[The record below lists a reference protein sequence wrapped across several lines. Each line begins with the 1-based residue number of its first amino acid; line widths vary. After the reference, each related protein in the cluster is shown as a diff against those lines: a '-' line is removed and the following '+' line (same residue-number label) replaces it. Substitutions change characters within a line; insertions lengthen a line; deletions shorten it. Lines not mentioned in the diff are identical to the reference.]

1 MRPSTIEKS
10 LFVAFFSA
18 FLSLTS
24 LTAMGQ
30 EKWVVV
36 RSSDGAVKL
45 LDVDGSTDGVE
56 KLKIPSTLRA
66 EDIASMTTYSSDEE
80 IAPEEG
86 REYRVEDASFR
97 RVFPNCRTVVL
108 SNQIPEEFFDC
119 LLGDPSFFDAFP
131 ALGAFEV
138 EGTPSP
144 ESPAALET
152 IDGVLFV
159 KILVGES
166 DWVRAGARLL
176 VKCPPTLA
184 PEEYVVSDSTICVLP
199 YAFRG
204 CDSLKKVVLPKS
216 LNIIGASAFADCVS
230 LSEINFPEGLKRVD
244 DAAFWGCS
252 SLTGEI
258 VFPKSL
264 ERVGNGAF
272 CKAPVKGFVVPD
284 DGEDLKTVGGVLF
297 SKDMKRLICY
307 PRGGAKEYV
316 VPETVETIEYRA
328 FADCVALKKVALP
341 KGLKKIGPL
350 AFAACEALA
359 GELALPDGVTEI
371 GDGAFWRC
379 KSLTGALVVPEG
391 VETIA
396 NQAFSGCSFGS
407 VKLPSGLKKIEGSA
421 FNVCRSL
428 SGELVIPD
436 GVEEIGTTAFAGCEK
451 LTKLVL
457 PQELKT
463 LGEKAFL
470 QCSSL
475 QGEITIP
482 AGLAVVPEFA
492 FEKCSSIA
500 SVVLQEGL
508 TQIQESAFQGCVS
521 VAGELRLPKSL
532 RYVGNC
538 AFRYSPFESYV
549 VEDGNEAFETV
560 DGVLFMKGREKLLSY
575 PIGRAAREYSVPE
588 EVKWIAPGAFSDCLA
603 LETVAFPNGLEVIH
617 DTAFMGCKSLK
628 GKITLPTGLVKFGFG
643 PGAFC
648 ATQVEEFEIS
658 EENPWYKTIDG
669 VLFETENESAGLGLV
684 AYPGGRQAKE
694 YVAPENAVFVRSR
707 AFADCQYIEKLV
719 FANVDSFYDLAAAAC
734 PALKEVE
741 FKDKLLMI
749 GQFAFWRDEALEKVS
764 LPDSL
769 KAIAFGAFSNC
780 AALSEISVPADAYI
794 VSNAFEGTKVEEPVR
809 RPVE

>member
-30 EKWVVV
+30 EKWVVI
-36 RSSDGAVKL
+36 RTSDDAVKL

-56 KLKIPSTLRA
+56 KLKIPPTLRA

-86 REYRVEDASFR
+86 REYRVVKASFR
-97 RVFPNCRTVVL
+97 RDFPSCRTLVL
-108 SNQIPEEFFDC
+108 SNQIPEEFFEC

-159 KILVGES
+159 KSLVDES

-199 YAFRG
+199 CAFRG

-216 LNIIGASAFADCVS
+216 LIIIGGSAFADCVS
-230 LSEINFPEGLKRVD
+230 LSAINFPEGLKRVD
-244 DAAFWGCS
+244 EAAFWGCS

-284 DGEDLKTVGGVLF
+284 DAEYFKTVDGVLF

-307 PRGGAKEYV
+307 PRGGATEYV

-341 KGLKKIGPL
+341 KGLKKIGPW
-350 AFAACEALA
+350 AFAACETLA

-371 GDGAFWRC
+371 SDGAFW
-379 KSLTGALVVPEG
+379 K
-391 VETIA
+391 
-396 NQAFSGCSFGS
+396 
-407 VKLPSGLKKIEGSA
+407 
-421 FNVCRSL
+421 
-428 SGELVIPD
+428 
-436 GVEEIGTTAFAGCEK
+436 CEK

-457 PQELKT
+457 PRELKT
-463 LGEKAFL
+463 LGEKAFWR
-470 QCSSL
+470 CSALS
-475 QGEITIP
+475 GEITIP
-482 AGLAVVPEFA
+482 AGVAVIPKYA
-492 FEKCSSIA
+492 FEGCASIT
-500 SVVLQEGL
+500 SVVLPEGL
-508 TQIQESAFQGCVS
+508 TEIQEGAFQYCRS
-521 VAGELRLPKSL
+521 LSGELRLPKSFQIL
-532 RYVGNC
+532 ERW
-538 AFRYSPFESYV
+538 AFRYSPIESFV
-549 VEDGNEAFETV
+549 AEEENEAFETV
-560 DGVLFMKGREKLLSY
+560 DGVLFAKGRENILCY
-575 PIGRAAREYSVPE
+575 PIGRAAKEYSVPE
-588 EVKWIAPGAFSDCLA
+588 GVKWIALGAFSDCLT
-603 LETVAFPNGLEVIH
+603 LETVAFPDSLVAIGEG
-617 DTAFMGCKSLK
+617 AFMGCKSLK
-628 GKITLPTGLVKFGFG
+628 GKITLPTGLDERGFG
-643 PGAFC
+643 AGAFC
-648 ATQVEEFEIS
+648 ASQVEEFEIDGK
-658 EENPWYKTIDG
+658 NPWYKTIDG
-669 VLFETENESAGLGLV
+669 ILFEAQDGRDSLALV

-694 YVAPENAVFVRSR
+694 YVAPENTISLRSR
-707 AFADCQYIEKLV
+707 AFADCKYLENLV
-719 FANVDSFYDLAAAAC
+719 FSNVEDVAEFAVAAC
-734 PALKEVE
+734 PALKKVE
-741 FKDKLLMI
+741 FKDKLRTI
-749 GQFAFWRDEALEKVS
+749 GSFAFWKDPALEKVS
-764 LPDSL
+764 LPNSL
-769 KAIAFGAFSNC
+769 KTIEFGAFLDC
-780 AALSEISVPADAYI
+780 AALSDVSVPADAHI

>member
-30 EKWVVV
+30 EKWVVFLT
-36 RSSDGAVKL
+36 SDDAVKL

-86 REYRVEDASFR
+86 REYRVVEASFR
-97 RVFPNCRTVVL
+97 RDFPSCRTLVL
-108 SNQIPEEFFDC
+108 SNQIPEEFFGC
-119 LLGDPSFFDAFP
+119 LVGDPSFFDAFP

-159 KILVGES
+159 KILVDES

-184 PEEYVVSDSTICVLP
+184 PEEYVVSGSTICVLP
-199 YAFRG
+199 CAFRG

-216 LNIIGASAFADCVS
+216 LIIIGGSAFADCVS
-230 LSEINFPEGLKRVD
+230 LSAINFPEGLKRVD
-244 DAAFWGCS
+244 EAAFWGCS

-284 DGEDLKTVGGVLF
+284 DAEYFKTVGGVLF

-307 PRGGAKEYV
+307 PRGGATEYAI
-316 VPETVETIEYRA
+316 PETVETIEYRA

-341 KGLKKIGPL
+341 KGLKKIGPW

-371 GDGAFWRC
+371 SDGAFW
-379 KSLTGALVVPEG
+379 K
-391 VETIA
+391 
-396 NQAFSGCSFGS
+396 
-407 VKLPSGLKKIEGSA
+407 
-421 FNVCRSL
+421 
-428 SGELVIPD
+428 
-436 GVEEIGTTAFAGCEK
+436 CEK

-457 PQELKT
+457 PRELKT
-463 LGEKAFL
+463 LGEKAFWR
-470 QCSSL
+470 CSALS
-475 QGEITIP
+475 GEITIP
-482 AGLAVVPEFA
+482 AGVAVIPKYA
-492 FEKCSSIA
+492 FESCASIT
-500 SVVLQEGL
+500 SVVLPEGL
-508 TQIQESAFQGCVS
+508 TEIQEGAFQYCRS
-521 VAGELRLPKSL
+521 LSGELRLPKSFQIL
-532 RYVGNC
+532 ERW
-538 AFRYSPFESYV
+538 AFRYSPIESFV
-549 VEDGNEAFETV
+549 AEEENEAFETV

-575 PIGRAAREYSVPE
+575 PIGRAAKEYSVPE

-669 VLFETENESAGLGLV
+669 VLFETENERAGLGLV

-719 FANVDSFYDLAAAAC
+719 FANVGFFYDFAAAAC

-741 FKDKLLMI
+741 FKDKLVMI
-749 GQFAFWRDEALEKVS
+749 GQFAFWKDATLEKVS
-764 LPDSL
+764 LPDTL
-769 KAIAFGAFSNC
+769 KMIEFGAFSNC

-809 RPVE
+809 RPVER